1 MNEIAIR
8 PATLE
13 DAGQISMC
21 VRAAYEHYI
30 ERIGKP
36 PRPMLENYEKIIQQH
51 RVLVAEDGDRLAGV
65 LVLGQTPD
73 GFRVMNIAVHPSLQK
88 TGVGKTLLQFAEAE
102 ARRLGYDSIYLSTHE
117 RMTENQSL
125 YSRIGYREYDRRIE
139 EGYSRV
145 YMRKRLVDDAV

>member
-8 PATLE
+8 PAAME
-13 DAGQISMC
+13 DAGRISTC
-21 VRAAYEHYI
+21 VRAAYQHYI

-36 PRPMLENYEKIIQQH
+36 PRPMLEDYEKVIQQH
-51 RVLVAEDGDRLAGV
+51 RVLVAEVGAGLAGV

-73 GFRVMNIAVHPSLQK
+73 GFRVMNIAVHPTLQK
-88 TGVGKTLLQFAEAE
+88 TGVGKSLLQFAETE

-125 YSRIGYREYDRRIE
+125 YSRIGYREYDRRVE
-139 EGYSRV
+139 DGYSRV
-145 YMRKRLVDDAV
+145 YMRKKLVDDAV